1 MPTLQL
7 DYATPRPA
15 PAHAALADALT
26 SLTAQRLGKRHD
38 LTQVQIRRVPVAD
51 WFVGAVAAA
60 DSGLAGYRLSI
71 DVSEGTN
78 TPEEMAAYIAAT
90 HQALAGL
97 LGPVAP
103 ASYVLLQTQPMA
115 QWGWSGRTQAD
126 RAADGPATQLQST
139 PAVT

>member
-15 PAHAALADALT
+15 PPHRTLAEVLT
-26 SLTAQRLGKRHD
+26 RLTTQLLGKRHD
-38 LTQVQIRRVPVAD
+38 LTQVQIRCVAPTD
-51 WFVGAVAAA
+51 WFVGAIGAD

-71 DVSEGTN
+71 DVSADSN
-78 TPEEMAAYIAAT
+78 SAAEMAAFIAAA
-90 HQALAGL
+90 HQALCER

-103 ASYVLLQTQPMA
+103 ASYVLVQTQPMA

-126 RAADGPATQLQST
+126 RAAAAA
-139 PAVT
+139 AVAAQDP

>member
-15 PAHAALADALT
+15 PPHGALAEVLT
-26 SLTAQRLGKRHD
+26 RLTAQLLGKRHE
-38 LTQVQIRRVPVAD
+38 LTQVQVRRVPAAD
-51 WFVGAVAAA
+51 WFVGAACVA

-71 DVSEGTN
+71 DVSAGSN
-78 TPEEMAAYIAAT
+78 TPTEMAAFIAAT
-90 HQALAGL
+90 HRALGEQ

-103 ASYVLLQTQPMA
+103 ASYVLVQTQPMA

-126 RAADGPATQLQST
+126 RAAV
-139 PAVT
+139 AVQDP